1 MILRELWVTIITYE
15 TVPSEGKIIK
25 HLATE
30 LTIQTLE
37 LLTFSGSWN
46 IFLAGMRLLIVLHFL
61 ICLCVIQHSGE
72 SESLG

>member
-30 LTIQTLE
+30 LIIQILE
-37 LLTFSGSWN
+37 LLTFSGSWT

-61 ICLCVIQHSGE
+61 ICLCVIQHSGK
-72 SESLG
+72 SQSLG